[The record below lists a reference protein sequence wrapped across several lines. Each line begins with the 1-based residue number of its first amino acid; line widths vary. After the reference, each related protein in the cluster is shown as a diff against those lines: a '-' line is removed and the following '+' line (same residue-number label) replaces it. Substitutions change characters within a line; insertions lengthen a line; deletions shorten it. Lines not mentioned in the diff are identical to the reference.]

1 MKIIIVGIGKVGY
14 AIAEQMTGENHDL
27 VVIDRDSAVLDHVDS
42 MLDVMCVEGNGAS
55 ASVLLEAGVREADLL
70 IAVSENDE
78 VNLICCL
85 MAKKLGAKHTVA
97 RVRNP
102 EYFRDASILRREIGL
117 DMIINPEHAA
127 AQEVSRILR
136 VPSAF
141 SVETFARGL
150 VELIGFQTEAND
162 TLVGK
167 SLIDFNRENPN
178 SILMCAAKRGDE
190 VIVPNGS
197 FVPQAG
203 DRVYVIGT
211 PAETTRVLRSMGRAM
226 SPIRRVSILGGGR
239 ISQYLA
245 WLLADL
251 GTHVTIVEK
260 DENKCLALAEK
271 LPKATIIHG
280 DGTDHDLLES
290 EGIFHCDAFIAVT
303 DRDEENIITG
313 MYGARR
319 GAKKV
324 IVKVNRLNTLEV
336 MEDLGIESVVSP
348 KLTTANVILR
358 SVRALN
364 NSQNSVVEKVYGM
377 LGGQVEAYEFT
388 ALEGAPYLNISLR
401 DLGIKPGILVSVLVR
416 DRHNIIPFGGDHI
429 EAGDTV
435 ILTAKAGTVVN
446 LEDAFTSRSAKN
458 E

>member
-102 EYFRDASILRREIGL
+102 EYFRDAPILRREIGL

-303 DRDEENIITG
+303 DRDEENIIAG

-336 MEDLGIESVVSP
+336 MEELGIESVVSP
-348 KLTTANVILR
+348 KVTTANAILR

-377 LGGQVEAYEFT
+377 LNGKVEAYEFT
-388 ALEGAPYLNISLR
+388 TLEGARYLNIPLSRLNIR
-401 DLGIKPGILVSVLVR
+401 PGVLVSVLVR
-416 DRHNIIPFGGDHI
+416 SHHNIIPFGGDHI

-446 LEDAFTSRSAKN
+446 LEDAFDLTQMKK
-458 E
+458 